1 MATPREGLTVDANT
15 QAILQAA
22 LALPED
28 ARFGLAQELLDS
40 LPPELDELSDEE
52 LLAELKRRSAEID
65 SGAVKLVPWSEAKQ
79 VE

>member
-1 MATPREGLTVDANT
+1 MDANT

-28 ARFGLAQELLDS
+28 ARLNLAHELLDS
-40 LPPELDELSDEE
+40 LPPELDDLSDEE

-65 SGAVKLVPWSEAKQ
+65 NGAVKLVPWSEVQKM
-79 VE
+79 E

>member
-1 MATPREGLTVDANT
+1 MDANA

-28 ARFGLAQELLDS
+28 ARLNLAHELLDS

-52 LLAELKRRSAEID
+52 LLAELKRRSAQID
-65 SGAVKLVPWSEAKQ
+65 EGTVKLVPYGQEGSRLSQ
-79 VE
+79 